1 MISHSFPP
9 FRFYHHHP
17 QSVLLGNLSAAV
29 VLTAVDQGGSQAETE
44 RKRQKPWEVAPS
56 EVDYIMLYPISWWDM
71 TIVGYKSGG

>member
-17 QSVLLGNLSAAV
+17 PGHRVLLGTLSAAV

-44 RKRQKPWEVAPS
+44 RKRQKPWEMAPS
-56 EVDYIMLYPISWWDM
+56 EVDYIMLP
-71 TIVGYKSGG
+71 SGKLT